1 MKKLIDEL
9 EKLKGQGYGV
19 NGISRDAAI
28 EDCINIV
35 RAHNP
40 WHEVGELPERSEMRT
55 VSIDV
60 ILRND
65 LCKHNTRVVGYYHY
79 SAGAWAYNDGDNY
92 FPTHWAYLPEVKP

>member
-35 RAHNP
+35 RNYKIFTDRQLQLMGLASMM
-40 WHEVGELPERSEMRT
+40 EYAERGMVEHME
-55 VSIDV
+55 IYE
-60 ILRND
+60 IIQQLREQVNE
-65 LCKHNTRVVGYYHY
+65 KIT
-79 SAGAWAYNDGDNY
+79 
-92 FPTHWAYLPEVKP
+92 

>member
-35 RAHNP
+35 RNYKIFTDRQLQLMGLASMM
-40 WHEVGELPERSEMRT
+40 EYAERGMVEHME
-55 VSIDV
+55 IYE
-60 ILRND
+60 IIQQLREQVNE
-65 LCKHNTRVVGYYHY
+65 KI
-79 SAGAWAYNDGDNY
+79 A
-92 FPTHWAYLPEVKP
+92 